1 MLSATICEGGILLL
15 WELFGSIG
23 MRLVWQLLEVW
34 SLLRPNIFPI
44 RGGGG
49 WGARP
54 FLAIPLQST
63 FHHHRSQ
70 GMQLHKLPLTKY
82 VPPASQPGVINQKFR
97 PLYGVLPWF
106 FWNKNWS
113 VILLGGFCRS
123 NWIYSSP
130 SQCFPNKSGQLL
142 DIERY
147 LDRFVIE
154 TGQLWYFAVWALLKR
169 GWGVVKIFVFGKL
182 SRSSNFCD

>member
-1 MLSATICEGGILLL
+1 MLSATICEWGILLL

-70 GMQLHKLPLTKY
+70 GMHLHKLPLTKY
-82 VPPASQPGVINQKFR
+82 VPPGGGAASQHRVINQKFR

-106 FWNKNWS
+106 WNENWS

-130 SQCFPNKSGQLL
+130 SQCFPNKTEFLFSKWPTAGH
-142 DIERY
+142 
-147 LDRFVIE
+147 
-154 TGQLWYFAVWALLKR
+154 W
-169 GWGVVKIFVFGKL
+169 KIFGQICNRNGAIVI
-182 SRSSNFCD
+182 FCSVSFVKKRLRRC